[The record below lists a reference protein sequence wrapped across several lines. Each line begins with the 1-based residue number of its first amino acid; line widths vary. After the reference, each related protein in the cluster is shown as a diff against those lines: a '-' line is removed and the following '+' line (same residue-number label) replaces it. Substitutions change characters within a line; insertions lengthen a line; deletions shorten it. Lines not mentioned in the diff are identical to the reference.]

1 MEVFGFSH
9 NLMTV
14 RERGGNGAAG
24 NRERA
29 TKMLTN
35 DYIAGVEAQARREQ
49 VQNARRGVSI
59 RIPRR

>member
-1 MEVFGFSH
+1 
-9 NLMTV
+9 MTV